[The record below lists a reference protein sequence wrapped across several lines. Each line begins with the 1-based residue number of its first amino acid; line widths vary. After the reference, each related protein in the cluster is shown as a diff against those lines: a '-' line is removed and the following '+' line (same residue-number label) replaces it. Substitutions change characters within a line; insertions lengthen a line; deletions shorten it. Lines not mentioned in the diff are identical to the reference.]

1 MSSFFLIEDIL
12 MSPMSWFGKCLSLLK
27 LSKPAHT
34 VLCKHLHNIFIR
46 VCFSAVNN
54 VNSRCVCEC
63 VFLCSAAERRLRVC
77 ALHLHARSQQG
88 ERRLC
93 YLKNAQRVHWGI
105 IFLDGER
112 KRPEFQ
118 PGLHSYPP
126 PRLRL
131 SAGSLPFS
139 TRGGQSNRTL
149 NTHAMTP
156 SRVRCAIPESRS
168 ASLIGMINI
177 VVIGDTFLN
186 GSSLSPGRTL
196 GFRAKAKSMVNLAH
210 TDKERTF
217 FCG

>member
-1 MSSFFLIEDIL
+1 
-12 MSPMSWFGKCLSLLK
+12 MSPVSWFGKCIYLRK

-34 VLCKHLHNIFIR
+34 VLCKHLHNIFR
-46 VCFSAVNN
+46 WVRLSAVND
-54 VNSRCVCEC
+54 VISRCVC
-63 VFLCSAAERRLRVC
+63 VFVFGCRTWAMSVC
-77 ALHLHARSQQG
+77 ALHLRARSQRG

-112 KRPEFQ
+112 KRPEFR
-118 PGLHSYPP
+118 PGLHFSPP

-156 SRVRCAIPESRS
+156 SRVRCAVPESRE

-186 GSSLSPGRTL
+186 GSSLSLGRTL
-196 GFRAKAKSMVNLAH
+196 GLRAKAKSMVGLAH

-217 FCG
+217 LCG

>member
-1 MSSFFLIEDIL
+1 M
-12 MSPMSWFGKCLSLLK
+12 WTQGAC
-27 LSKPAHT
+27 A
-34 VLCKHLHNIFIR
+34 
-46 VCFSAVNN
+46 FS
-54 VNSRCVCEC
+54 
-63 VFLCSAAERRLRVC
+63 CSAAERGLRVC
-77 ALHLHARSQQG
+77 ALHLHARSQRG

-112 KRPEFQ
+112 KRPEFW
-118 PGLHSYPP
+118 PGLHFSPP

-156 SRVRCAIPESRS
+156 SRIRCAVPESRD

-186 GSSLSPGRTL
+186 GSSLSLGRTL
-196 GFRAKAKSMVNLAH
+196 GLRAKAKSTVGLAH
-210 TDKERTF
+210 TDKGRTF
-217 FCG
+217 LCG